1 MNLIKKLIF
10 FLTIYLPI
18 EEFILKWLPVPIFIF
33 DYLLLISDLTIVII
47 VLLFVFKSN
56 FVLKI
61 KSENIYLLLF
71 LFFSLFSLF
80 YYQELNAYILK
91 IWVLVRYIILF
102 FIIRK
107 IFYLNDFKRFEK
119 YFFYVFTIQLLVGFV
134 QYFEL
139 PFLYDFFNP
148 RSDLPK
154 AANWLVKG
162 ESGLAGT
169 FTFTVN
175 YGYFMFAFSAFILL
189 VDKSIN
195 KKLFL
200 IFVASLLSLFSESSI
215 SFLVTFSIFLRYFS
229 LVYPKYFYRFFIF
242 IFIFSIVFLRDFLS
256 NIFSPLF
263 LIFNMFS
270 EQWIIESLMFTR
282 LGILK
287 LFPLFFSNDLFTI
300 LFGFSLD
307 GEALTI
313 FVKNIMGSEIP
324 AILSNNTV
332 IGIEDVYWIAH
343 LYYFGLF
350 GILFYGMI
358 FKHIY
363 KKLKF
368 SKKVLY
374 QKYIEFKVFRFYIIL
389 TMLTAFVNQTFSFKS
404 FIFYFFVTIAYAMFK
419 IEYKNKKLIN
429 SI

>member
-1 MNLIKKLIF
+1 M
-10 FLTIYLPI
+10 
-18 EEFILKWLPVPIFIF
+18 EEFILKWLPIPIFVF
-33 DYLLLISDLTIVII
+33 DYFLLFTDLIILIII
-47 VLLFVFKSN
+47 VLFIVKSN
-56 FVLKI
+56 FILKI
-61 KSENIYLLLF
+61 RRENIYLLLF

-80 YYQELNAYILK
+80 YYQEWNSYLLK
-91 IWVLVRYIILF
+91 IWVLTRYVILF

-107 IFYLNDFKRFEK
+107 IFYLKDFKRFEI
-119 YFFYVFTIQLLVGFV
+119 FFLYVFSVQLFVGII
-134 QYFEL
+134 QYFEI

-154 AANWLVKG
+154 AANWFVKG

-195 KKLFL
+195 KKIFL
-200 IFVASLLSLFSESSI
+200 IFLACILSLFSESSI
-215 SFLVTFSIFLRYFS
+215 AFLVTFIVFLRFFS
-229 LVYPKYFYRFFIF
+229 LVYPKIFYRFFLLVL
-242 IFIFSIVFLRDFLS
+242 IFSIIFLREELS
-256 NIFSPLF
+256 SILSPLL

-332 IGIEDVYWIAH
+332 VGIEDVYWIAH
-343 LYYFGLF
+343 LYYFGLL
-350 GILFYGMI
+350 GIIFFIMI

-363 KKLKF
+363 KNLKF
-368 SKKVLY
+368 SNNNLKSIHIQMRTLRLY
-374 QKYIEFKVFRFYIIL
+374 IL
-389 TMLTAFVNQTFSFKS
+389 LTLLTAFVNQTFSFKS

-419 IEYKNKKLIN
+419 IDYENKKLVN